1 MKDKLRVMLIDDDST
16 CLQTQKWVLEE
27 IGVEVVTFEEGGH
40 ILQKIDIHQ
49 PDLLIL
55 DKVMKI
61 DGLEIAEEAIR
72 NRPYLPVLIMS
83 VDNTECD
90 KVKAFT
96 LGCIDYILKGGV
108 GRSEFMQRVLK
119 YCHVGHL
126 NKALD
131 RMAKKQ
137 ESAMHI
143 LQRDFNTLRSGDRFY
158 GQERRDKQRSK

>member
-16 CLQTQKWVLEE
+16 WLQTQKWVLEE
-27 IGVEVVTFEEGGH
+27 IGVQVVTFEEGGH
-40 ILQKIDIHQ
+40 ILQKIDIYQ

-55 DKVMKI
+55 DKVMEI
-61 DGLEIAEEAIR
+61 DGLEIAEEAIK

-83 VDNTECD
+83 VDDEKCD

-96 LGCIDYILKGGV
+96 LGCIDYIRKGGV
-108 GRSEFMQRVLK
+108 GRSEFMQRILK

-126 NKALD
+126 NKTLD
-131 RMAKKQ
+131 RMTKRHT
-137 ESAMHI
+137 SAMHV
-143 LQRDFNTLRSGDRFY
+143 LQRDFDTLRSGERIY